1 MNLTVKENGI
11 RVANTSFK
19 GTKIGV
25 EQIRSSYER
34 LLGEIGFI
42 FVDRIEHRVRYVH
55 GATTPIQESSLLVSW
70 RGDSDVL
77 WIERG
82 GFSKEIIIW
91 GEYDLHDFVSD
102 VLKSV
107 RDVWTEGAK

>member
-25 EQIRSSYER
+25 EQIRSSYDR

-42 FVDRIEHRVRYVH
+42 FVDRIEHRVR
-55 GATTPIQESSLLVSW
+55 
-70 RGDSDVL
+70 
-77 WIERG
+77 
-82 GFSKEIIIW
+82 
-91 GEYDLHDFVSD
+91 
-102 VLKSV
+102 
-107 RDVWTEGAK
+107 